1 MGPIPLPD
9 ASKLLSRE
17 LSVNDYF
24 ETITLT
30 LTANLGG
37 HTISPSRLVNIILGL
52 WTATPTLHKLASL
65 LTAHQRATPEALKE
79 AIRQFLYPG
88 GEQALHHDLIK
99 QFYARRQTLVEMPLG
114 SGLWYPEPA
123 ITYVSDKLH
132 LISKVPAAQQ
142 PPASAQ
148 IHCLIQDLQ
157 HVLRPQVLAMAH
169 PYPATVKDAISLILL
184 AERAISQPMCHP
196 SSAAS
201 AAHDLSTSTSGYV
214 SGAVR
219 KTPPT
224 QLLPSTSSSSPS
236 TDVYATPRDLSQF
249 TASIRSSLNAPLQAP
264 MPNSTNAHFMSVER
278 HSHYGPH
285 QPLCG
290 YCGKP
295 FHIAAYCWKNPAGR
309 NYQGRGPYAGRGG
322 YGRGGYGNSSYQDP
336 GGYGRARYSNSSYQD
351 PSEYS
356 INEGSNDTEESS
368 PGSHTQDD
376 VIKRI
381 IAQALTQLMNNS

>member
-1 MGPIPLPD
+1 MSNMSTGLLMGPIPLPD

-79 AIRQFLYPG
+79 ATRQFLYPG
-88 GEQALHHDLIK
+88 GEQALHHDRIK
-99 QFYARRQTLVEMPLG
+99 QFYARRQTLVEMPIG

-123 ITYVSDKLH
+123 ITYVTDKLH
-132 LISKVPAAQQ
+132 FISKVPAAQQ

-148 IHCLIQDLQ
+148 IHCLIRDLQ
-157 HVLRPQVLAMAH
+157 QVLRPQVLAMAH

-249 TASIRSSLNAPLQAP
+249 TASIRSSLKAPLQAL
-264 MPNSTNAHFMSVER
+264 MPSSTDAHFMSVER

-322 YGRGGYGNSSYQDP
+322 YGRGGYRNSSYQHP
-336 GGYGRARYSNSSYQD
+336 N
-351 PSEYS
+351 EYS
-356 INEGSNDTEESS
+356 TDDGSSNTEESS
-368 PGSHTQDD
+368 SDSHPHDD
-376 VIKRI
+376 DIKRI
-381 IAQALTQLMNNS
+381 IAQALMPLMNNS